1 MKSIKILSLLMA
13 LIMLVSVFAACTKDK
28 QNDNDDNK
36 GTEESN
42 KENNKPND
50 GTQKPDEGTEKP
62 DASENPDASETPDNP
77 GDDTEFVADGKDYTY
92 KTGTTSLGTNWNP
105 HTWDTNADDSMLS
118 YVSSPFV
125 DMSILDSE
133 NGVYQWVYEMATSV
147 TDVTKDNQA
156 DLDKYPVDLPEGKTS
171 ADITEGYVFEIKLNP
186 DAAWQDGREI
196 KADDYIESFKRLL
209 DPAMK
214 NYRAN
219 LYYDGESAVAG
230 GEEYYYAGSVA
241 HIEVV
246 TVAAALEELV
256 KDANGN
262 YTTAD
267 GAAVY
272 VALTSGLSWLSGNS
286 LADYVGAYGAAY
298 FDVEDYAAL
307 EALADES
314 GNVVLNDASL
324 ALIQGVITA
333 VADWG
338 ETAADAINYLVYA
351 KAYPADVDYDTT
363 VGMYKV
369 DDYTIRYVNNTYI
382 GFNYF
387 MTSLTST
394 WLVDCELYDS
404 LKDTTGEL
412 VTTTY
417 GTSLETT
424 MSYGTYKM
432 ESLEAEKQVVFVR
445 NENWYGWKTDK
456 NGNLYSFTNFLVDG
470 EYRQQYKT
478 TKIVINVMDE
488 AAMKQAFLKGDLSD
502 WSPSADELSTYSTSD
517 QLYKVDETYTMSFF
531 FNTNVDMLKEMD
543 NSKGNVNSVVLSNE
557 TFRKAFSLAIDRAEF
572 VTATQAYKPAFSLM
586 NSLYY
591 YDIYDDDKE
600 DGVDGPNTNYR
611 LTEEAMQAIVN
622 LYGVS
627 YGPGTPYATL
637 KEAHDS
643 ITGYNLTE
651 AKNLMATA
659 CNELVA
665 EGLYT
670 KGEDITIKIGWAKG
684 ELTSDDNK
692 QLELMN
698 KYINSAAAEAG
709 FGTITLEAVGSIAN
723 RYDAVPA
730 GEYAIGYGAWGGA
743 AFYPFRNFQV
753 YMDPDQ
759 YDINE
764 AANYDPTT
772 ETVTLIVND
781 EEVTMTWQAWSQS
794 MMGNGAYATAPTST
808 KLAITA
814 QLEEAFLKTYYR
826 IPLCATTICSMLS
839 YQCAYYTEEYNI
851 MYGFGG
857 MRLMDYKLDD
867 VAWAEWV
874 ADNAVDGAID
884 YQ

>member
-1 MKSIKILSLLMA
+1 MSKTMKRIVSLFLVLVMA
-13 LIMLVSVFAACTKDK
+13 AGICLTAVSCAEEPYVA
-28 QNDNDDNK
+28 DNK
-36 GTEESN
+36 E
-42 KENNKPND
+42 
-50 GTQKPDEGTEKP
+50 
-62 DASENPDASETPDNP
+62 
-77 GDDTEFVADGKDYTY
+77 YTY
-92 KTGTTSLGTNWNP
+92 KTATTALGTNWNP
-105 HTWDTNADDSMLS
+105 HTWDTNADNSMLG

-125 DMSILDSE
+125 DMSIKDSK

-156 DLDKYPVDLPEGKTS
+156 DLTKYPVDLPEGKTA
-171 ADITEGYVFEIKLNP
+171 ADITEGYVFEIKLNEK
-186 DAAWQDGREI
+186 AAWENGEKI
-196 KADDYIESFKRLL
+196 TADDYIESFKRLL

-230 GEEYYYAGSVA
+230 GEEYYYAGDVA
-241 HIEVV
+241 YLE
-246 TVAAALEELV
+246 VAAIATLADLV
-256 KDANGN
+256 KGADNN

-267 GAAVY
+267 GAKVY
-272 VALTSGLSWLSGNS
+272 VALDSALSWLDGYALST
-286 LADYVGAYGAAY
+286 YVNAYGEAY
-298 FDVEDYAAL
+298 FGMDAYNAL
-307 EALADES
+307 RALADEK
-314 GNVVLNDASL
+314 GKVALNDETL

-338 ETAADAINYLVYA
+338 ESADDAVNYLVYA
-351 KAYPADVDYDTT
+351 KEYPAGVKYEDT

-369 DDYTIRYVNNTYI
+369 DDYTIRYVNDTYI

-394 WLVDCELYDS
+394 WLVYVPLYDQ
-404 LKDTTGEL
+404 LKDTTGDL

-417 GTSLETT
+417 GTSKDTT

-432 ESLEAEKQVVFVR
+432 ASLEEEKQVVFVR
-445 NENWYGWKTDK
+445 NEHWYGWEKDE
-456 NGNLYSFTNFLVDG
+456 NGTLYSFTNFEVDG
-470 EYRQQYKT
+470 EKRLQYKT
-478 TKIVINVMDE
+478 TKIVIDVMDE
-488 AAMKQAFLKGDLSD
+488 AAMKQAFLKGELAD
-502 WSPSADELSTYSTSD
+502 WSPAADELSTYSLSD

-531 FNTNVDMLKEMD
+531 FNTNEDMLKEMD
-543 NSKGNVNSVVLSNE
+543 NSKGNTNSVVLTNE

-600 DGVDGPNTNYR
+600 DGVEGPETNYR
-611 LTEEAMQAIVN
+611 NTEEAMQAIVN
-622 LYGVS
+622 LYGVE
-627 YGPGTPYATL
+627 YGEGKAYATL

-651 AKNLMATA
+651 AKNLMKTA
-659 CNELVA
+659 YDELVA
-665 EGLYT
+665 AGLY
-670 KGEDITIKIGWAKG
+670 KGGEIVINIGWAKG

-698 KYINSAAAEAG
+698 KYINSAIEGSG
-709 FGTITLEAVGSIAN
+709 FGKITLKAVGNISN

-759 YDINE
+759 YSINE

-772 ETVTLIVND
+772 ETVTLVV
-781 EEVTMTWQAWSQS
+781 EGKEVTMTWQAWSQS
-794 MMGNGAYATAPTST
+794 MMGTGAYATAATAT

-839 YQCAYYTEEYNI
+839 YQCSYYTEEYNI

-857 MRLMDYKLDD
+857 MRLMDYNYDD
-867 VAWAEWV
+867 TAWATFVSEQV
-874 ADNAVDGAID
+874 AANGQID

>member
-13 LIMLVSVFAACTKDK
+13 IIMLVGVFAACTKTNEENKPTDK
-28 QNDNDDNK
+28 A
-36 GTEESN
+36 T
-42 KENNKPND
+42 ENNKPTDD
-50 GTQKPDEGTEKP
+50 GNTNNPDEG
-62 DASENPDASETPDNP
+62 
-77 GDDTEFVADGKDYTY
+77 FVADGKDYTY
-92 KTGTTSLGTNWNP
+92 KSATTALGTNWNP
-105 HTWDTNADDSMLS
+105 HTWDTNADNSMLS

-156 DLDKYPVDLPEGKTS
+156 DLSKYPVNLPEGKTA
-171 ADITEGYVFEIKLNP
+171 ADITEGYVFEIKLNRE
-186 DAAWQDGREI
+186 AAWQDGKKI
-196 KADDYIESFKRLL
+196 TADDYIESFKRLL
-209 DPAMK
+209 DPSMK

-230 GEEYYYAGSVA
+230 GYEYYYSKDEGIYPSVYTKYA
-241 HIEVV
+241 TID
-246 TVAAALEELV
+246 AALAAGETVYLDMHNFWGLAGAKDEAGNECPQWVSIADTV
-256 KDANGN
+256 KYQDPADGSWVSAADIYGAYAAYLANGQG
-262 YTTAD
+262 YESCVS
-267 GAAVY
+267 VY
-272 VALTSGLSWLSGNS
+272 VVNETFGAGWDVVGL
-286 LADYVGAYGAAY
+286 
-298 FDVEDYAAL
+298 
-307 EALADES
+307 
-314 GNVVLNDASL
+314 
-324 ALIQGVITA
+324 
-333 VADWG
+333 
-338 ETAADAINYLVYA
+338 
-351 KAYPADVDYDTT
+351 
-363 VGMYKV
+363 YKV
-369 DDYTIRYVNNTYI
+369 DDYTIRYVNDTYI

-404 LKDTTGEL
+404 LKDTSGAL

-424 MSYGTYKM
+424 KSYGVYKM
-432 ESLEAEKQVVFVR
+432 QSLEKGKQVVFVR

-470 EYRQQYKT
+470 EKRQQYKT
-478 TKIVINVMDE
+478 TKVVIDVMDE
-488 AAMKQAFLKGDLSD
+488 AAMKQAFLKGQLSD
-502 WSPSADELSTYSTSD
+502 WSPSAEELSTYSLSD

-531 FNTNVDMLKEMD
+531 FNTNLEMLKTMD
-543 NSKGNVNSVVLSNE
+543 ASKGNTNSVVLSNE

-622 LYGVS
+622 LYGVQ
-627 YGPGTPYATL
+627 YGEGTPYATL

-651 AKNLMATA
+651 AKKLMATA
-659 CNELVA
+659 LEELVA
-665 EGLYT
+665 ANLYT
-670 KGEDITIKIGWAKG
+670 KGAEIKILIGWAKG
-684 ELTSDDNK
+684 ALTSDDNK

-698 KYINSAAAEAG
+698 KYINAAASEAG
-709 FGTITLEAVGSIAN
+709 FGKITLEAVGNIDN
-723 RYDAVPA
+723 RYEAVPA

-759 YDINE
+759 YAINE
-764 AANYDPTT
+764 AANYDPKTD
-772 ETVTLIVND
+772 EVTLTVD
-781 EEVTMTWQAWSQS
+781 GKEVTMTWQKWSQS
-794 MMGNGAYATAPTST
+794 MMGTGAYATAPTST

-839 YQCAYYTEEYNI
+839 YQCEYYTEEYNI

-857 MRLMDYKLDD
+857 DRLMNYKLDD
-867 VAWAEWV
+867 AAWAAWV
-874 ADNAVDGAID
+874 AENAVNGEID

>member
-1 MKSIKILSLLMA
+1 MSKTMTKVLSLLLVLVMA
-13 LIMLVSVFAACTKDK
+13 LSICMTAVSCDT
-28 QNDNDDNK
+28 NDNDADK
-36 GTEESN
+36 DDAATKAPGTTGEEDT
-42 KENNKPND
+42 KE
-50 GTQKPDEGTEKP
+50 EEKP
-62 DASENPDASETPDNP
+62 DPDASF
-77 GDDTEFVADGKDYTY
+77 DTSKEYTY
-92 KTGTTSLGTNWNP
+92 KSATTALGTNWNP

-125 DMSILDSE
+125 DMSIKDSE

-147 TDVTKDNQA
+147 KDVTKDHQS
-156 DLDKYPVDLPEGKTS
+156 DLEKYPVDLPEGKT
-171 ADITEGYVFEIKLNP
+171 AKDITEGYVFEIALNP
-186 DAAWQDGREI
+186 KAAWENGEKID
-196 KADDYIESFKRLL
+196 ADDYVESFKRLL

-230 GEEYYYAGSVA
+230 GEEYYYAGSTAYV
-241 HIEVV
+241 EVIN
-246 TVAAALEELV
+246 VAAALADLV
-256 KDANGN
+256 KGDDGA

-267 GAAVY
+267 GAKVY
-272 VALTSGLSWLSGNS
+272 VALDTALSWLGGNALS
-286 LADYVGAYGAAY
+286 DYVGAYGEAY
-298 FDVEDYAAL
+298 FGMDAYNAL
-307 EALADES
+307 RELADDN
-314 GNVVLNDASL
+314 GNVALTDETL

-338 ETAADAINYLVYA
+338 ETDESAVNYLVYA
-351 KAYPADVDYDTT
+351 KEYPAGVKYDET

-369 DDYTIRYVNNTYI
+369 DDYTIRYVCDTYI

-394 WLVDCELYDS
+394 WLVYVPLYDQ
-404 LKDTTGEL
+404 LKDTSGEL

-417 GTSLETT
+417 GTSKETT

-432 ESLEAEKQVVFVR
+432 ASLEDEKQVVFVR
-445 NENWYGWKTDK
+445 NENWYGWEKDAK
-456 NGNLYSFTNFLVDG
+456 GNLVSYTNFEVDG
-470 EYRQQYKT
+470 QKRMQYKT
-478 TKIVINVMDE
+478 TKIVIDVMKED
-488 AAMKQAFLKGDLSD
+488 AMKLAFLKGELSD
-502 WSPSADELSTYSTSD
+502 WSPSADELSTYSLSD

-531 FNTNVDMLKEMD
+531 FNTNLEHLQTMD
-543 NSKGNVNSVVLSNE
+543 ESKGNTNSVVLTN
-557 TFRKAFSLAIDRAEF
+557 TDFRKAFSLAIDRAEF

-600 DGVDGPNTNYR
+600 DGVEGPETNYR
-611 LTEEAMQAIVN
+611 NTNQAMQAIVD
-622 LYGVS
+622 LYGVK
-627 YGPGTPYATL
+627 YGEGEIYKTL

-651 AKNLMATA
+651 AKNLMKAA
-659 CNELVA
+659 CDALVE

-670 KGEDITIKIGWAKG
+670 KGEEIVIRIGWAKG
-684 ELTSDDNK
+684 ALTSDDNK

-698 KYINSAAAEAG
+698 KYINSAIEGSG
-709 FGTITLEAVGSIAN
+709 FGKITLEAVGNIAN

-759 YDINE
+759 YSINE
-764 AANYDPTT
+764 AANYDPKT
-772 ETVTLIVND
+772 EVLEITFVDADGNTVTD
-781 EEVTMTWQAWSQS
+781 AMTWQAWSQS
-794 MMGNGAYATAPTST
+794 MMGNGKYATAKTAT

-814 QLEEAFLKTYYR
+814 KVEEAFLKTYYR

-839 YQCAYYTEEYNI
+839 YQCEYYTEEYNI

-857 MRLMDYKLDD
+857 MRLMNYKYDD
-867 VAWAEWV
+867 AAWAKVV
-874 ADNAVDGAID
+874 AEQVDENGQLD

>member
-13 LIMLVSVFAACTKDK
+13 IIMLVGVFAACTKT
-28 QNDNDDNK
+28 NEENK
-36 GTEESN
+36 PTN
-42 KENNKPND
+42 KATENNKPTDN
-50 GTQKPDEGTEKP
+50 G
-62 DASENPDASETPDNP
+62 NTPTVDP
-77 GDDTEFVADGKDYTY
+77 EVDFVADGKDYTY
-92 KTGTTSLGTNWNP
+92 KTATTALGTNWNP
-105 HTWDTNADDSMLS
+105 HTWEENVDQSMLN

-156 DLDKYPVDLPEGKTS
+156 DLSKYPVDLPEGKTA

-186 DAAWQDGREI
+186 EAAWQDGKKI
-196 KADDYIESFKRLL
+196 TADDYIESFKRLL
-209 DPAMK
+209 DPSMK

-230 GEEYYYAGSVA
+230 GYEYYYSKDEGLYPSVYTKYA
-241 HIEVV
+241 TID
-246 TVAAALEELV
+246 AALAAGETVYLDMHNFWGLAGAKDEAGNECPQWVSIADTV
-256 KDANGN
+256 KYQDPADGSWVSAADIYGAYASYLANGQGN
-262 YTTAD
+262 ESCVS
-267 GAAVY
+267 VY
-272 VALTSGLSWLSGNS
+272 VVNETFGAGWDVVGL
-286 LADYVGAYGAAY
+286 
-298 FDVEDYAAL
+298 
-307 EALADES
+307 
-314 GNVVLNDASL
+314 
-324 ALIQGVITA
+324 
-333 VADWG
+333 
-338 ETAADAINYLVYA
+338 
-351 KAYPADVDYDTT
+351 
-363 VGMYKV
+363 YKV
-369 DDYTIRYVNNTYI
+369 DEYTIRYVNDTYI

-404 LKDTTGEL
+404 LKDTSGEL

-424 MSYGTYKM
+424 KSYGVYKM
-432 ESLEAEKQVVFVR
+432 QSLEKGKQVVYVR

-470 EYRQQYKT
+470 EKRQQYKT
-478 TKIVINVMDE
+478 TKVVIDVMDE

-502 WSPSADELSTYSTSD
+502 WSPSADELSTYSLSD

-531 FNTNVDMLKEMD
+531 FNTNLEMLKEMD
-543 NSKGNVNSVVLSNE
+543 NSKGNTNSVVLSNE

-600 DGVDGPNTNYR
+600 DGIDGANTNYR

-622 LYGVS
+622 LYGVK
-627 YGPGTPYATL
+627 YGEGTPYATL
-637 KEAHDS
+637 KDAHDS

-651 AKNLMATA
+651 AKALMATA
-659 CNELVA
+659 LEELVA
-665 EGLYT
+665 AGLYT
-670 KGEDITIKIGWAKG
+670 AGAEIKIKIGWAKG
-684 ELTSDDNK
+684 ALTSDDNK

-698 KYINSAAAEAG
+698 KYINSAATEAG
-709 FGTITLEAVGSIAN
+709 FGKITLEAVGNIDN
-723 RYDAVPA
+723 RYSAVPA

-759 YDINE
+759 YTINE
-764 AANYDPTT
+764 AANYDPKNDTIT
-772 ETVTLIVND
+772 LTVD
-781 EEVTMTWQAWSQS
+781 GKEVTMTWQAWSQS
-794 MMGNGAYATAPTST
+794 MMGTGAYATAPTST

-839 YQCAYYTEEYNI
+839 FQCQYYTEEYNI

-857 MRLMDYKLDD
+857 DRLLDYKLDD
-867 VAWAEWV
+867 AAWAAWV
-874 ADNAVDGAID
+874 AENAVNGELD